1 MSHSVYKGPIEL
13 DRPLFVEGA
22 AGEAIKPGNIVA
34 PDFTL
39 GDAATT
45 GLLLILAEGGPGK
58 GERIEDEYAIGA
70 AVKAYNAK
78 TGQRFVVRVGTG
90 ITLVDKV
97 TLLERA
103 ADGQLAV
110 LSAGEAVAVA
120 RESVTTSVDDQLV
133 EVEVL

>member
-22 AGEAIKPGNIVA
+22 AGAAIKPGNLVA

-39 GDAATT
+39 GDAATD

-58 GERIEDEYAIGA
+58 GERIEDEYAIGN

-78 TGQRFVVRVGTG
+78 TGQRFVVRV
-90 ITLVDKV
+90 DYNN
-97 TLLERA
+97 
-103 ADGQLAV
+103 
-110 LSAGEAVAVA
+110 
-120 RESVTTSVDDQLV
+120 QLV
-133 EVEVL
+133 ALTTEAN